1 MTGDFIIAEDLI
13 CGDCLEHLWQL
24 GEQEIK
30 DHVYQALAGRFDER
44 VGDRIVE
51 KMKSIKQYR
60 ANSNGN
66 NESSDLLI

>member
-51 KMKSIKQYR
+51 KMKSIK
-60 ANSNGN
+60 
-66 NESSDLLI
+66 